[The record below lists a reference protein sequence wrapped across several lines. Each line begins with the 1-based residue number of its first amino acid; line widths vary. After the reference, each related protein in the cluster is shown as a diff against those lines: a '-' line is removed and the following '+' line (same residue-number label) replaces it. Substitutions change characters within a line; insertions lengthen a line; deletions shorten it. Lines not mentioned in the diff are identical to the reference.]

1 MCAMASVA
9 YVGMLHTVMPLA
21 AAAATS
27 TLLKPVPAS
36 QMSLTEGGRA
46 LMSWREIC
54 ISLLMT
60 TWLGLGLGLG
70 SGLGLG
76 EVRVRVRVR
85 IRIRVRVRVRVL
97 LVNDDLVA
105 LHAGYDLLRL
115 LRVAGGVPGYV
126 HIR

>member
-1 MCAMASVA
+1 
-9 YVGMLHTVMPLA
+9 
-21 AAAATS
+21 
-27 TLLKPVPAS
+27 
-36 QMSLTEGGRA
+36 LTEGGRA
-46 LMSWREIC
+46 LMSWLEIG

-60 TWLGLGLGLG
+60 TWLGLGLGSG

-76 EVRVRVRVR
+76 EVRVRFRVR

-115 LRVAGGVPGYV
+115 RRVAGGVPGYV